1 MLFLVIE
8 HSFKL
13 RLKITTKMSCEAG
26 VLRSGYE
33 IYVTFHVSSP
43 NNNHQE
49 QHHVLSIENSYFVS
63 AKRYFGEE
71 SSLREEIFCYGKKKS
86 GQANN
91 LMKNCVITFHNS
103 RSCFCY
109 DCLQRLNL
117 DFLFD
122 CSQFENS
129 QKSLISQLYF

>member
-103 RSCFCY
+103 RAAAFAACKGSIWISC
-109 DCLQRLNL
+109 LTAT
-117 DFLFD
+117 
-122 CSQFENS
+122 
-129 QKSLISQLYF
+129 SLKIAKLSHFSIVRS